1 MLFRLIGLLKR
12 ENQDWLI
19 GDVLT
24 QTTVIEGR
32 AVNSHLGTPAPWVH
46 HPFPAEVGALTI
58 LHSLTNRAG
67 QIAMEML
74 TYGPDCQPCRQCT
87 MVVVNL

>member
-1 MLFRLIGLLKR
+1 MLFWLIGLLAQKT
-12 ENQDWLI
+12 QDWLI
-19 GDVLT
+19 CEVWT
-24 QTTVIEGR
+24 QATLVEGR

-87 MVVVNL
+87 MVVDNL